1 MFSYALRFL
10 GEAVLD
16 VCFFR
21 NFGGAFDIK
30 TGAVMKS
37 KKAKMAFGWR
47 VYGIGMMALGIT
59 CLAFGEFDPGQPVP
73 DHFPYRTV
81 LAYFAGVF
89 IIVAAAA
96 VEWRR
101 TAVWG
106 AAALTGYYIVFVILL
121 MNGCLL
127 VTDYAVYGTYESIA
141 MQMAIAASGL
151 IVYATA
157 ARVDVQIDA
166 ALAARLSHLGQL
178 AFGVCALIWG
188 GAHFIYMNLTAPLVP
203 KWLPPGQVFWGY
215 VTGICFMAAGLAIL
229 TGVKARLAAIL
240 LTAMIAS
247 FGLLANGPILVA
259 DPSSHWNWTES
270 ALNLALIGAAWVV
283 ADSFGGRDSV

>member
-1 MFSYALRFL
+1 
-10 GEAVLD
+10 
-16 VCFFR
+16 
-21 NFGGAFDIK
+21 
-30 TGAVMKS
+30 MKS